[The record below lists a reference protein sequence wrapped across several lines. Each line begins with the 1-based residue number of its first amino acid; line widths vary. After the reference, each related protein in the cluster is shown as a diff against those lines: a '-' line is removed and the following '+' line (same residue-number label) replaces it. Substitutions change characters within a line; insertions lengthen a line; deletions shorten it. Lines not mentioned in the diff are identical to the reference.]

1 MSKYSNILKVPS
13 ISDFAINL
21 MKRIYNKLDLANNP
35 SQNLINSVFEYKRNA
50 NIVIDTISN
59 SANYLE
65 KRLSE
70 ITKEDKHAILTLNVV
85 DYLPNNILDFS
96 QVFCPHCKER

>member
-1 MSKYSNILKVPS
+1 MSKYSNILKVPT
-13 ISDFAINL
+13 ISDYAINL
-21 MKRIYNKLDLANNP
+21 MKKIYNKLDLANNP

-50 NIVIDTISN
+50 NIIIDTISN
-59 SANYLE
+59 SCNYPE
-65 KRLSE
+65 KNLCE
-70 ITKEDKHAILTLNVV
+70 ILKEDKNAILTLNVI

>member
-1 MSKYSNILKVPS
+1 MSKYSNVLKVPA
-13 ISDFAINL
+13 ISDHAINL

-35 SQNLINSVFEYKRNA
+35 SRNLINSVFEYKRSA
-50 NIVIDTISN
+50 NIIIETTSN
-59 SANYLE
+59 SANYPE
-65 KRLSE
+65 KNLSE
-70 ITKEDKHAILTLNVV
+70 ITKEDKHAIMTLNVV